1 MMLQLLLIAITL
13 VFAIQSL
20 RAKALIPSALWLAG
34 VSALSS
40 VLFYLYA
47 ARLVAVVELSVG
59 AGLVTV
65 LFVFA
70 INIAGDE
77 AIQSR
82 PVPPMRWIL
91 AVAALFVLLLGWF
104 VWPSAVTSAI
114 AAAPEASLPIVLW
127 QTRGLDLMV
136 QVVLIFSGVLGLLG
150 LLAEAKAPLE
160 GSMAQE
166 VAARR
171 DREMVKMEAEVLQV
185 EEAVK

>member
-1 MMLQLLLIAITL
+1 MLQLLLITITL

-40 VLFYLYA
+40 VLFYLYG

-82 PVPPMRWIL
+82 PVPPMGWIL
-91 AVAALFVLLLGWF
+91 AVAALFVILLGWF
-104 VWPSAVTSAI
+104 VWPSTVPAAV
-114 AAAPEASLPIVLW
+114 AAAPEAALPIVLW
-127 QTRGLDLMV
+127 ETRGLDLMV

-150 LLAEAKAPLE
+150 LLAEVNAPLD

-166 VAARR
+166 IAARR
-171 DREMVKMEAEVLQV
+171 DREMLKLEVEGLRV
-185 EEAVK
+185 EEAIK